1 VGTLRRL
8 LLTFLLAA
16 GLLASAA
23 GCGSNGSTGH
33 ADPAR
38 AAPADA
44 AFYGEATIRPS
55 GSLRDAVRSVA
66 RKVTLSP
73 DPRAKLLKLI
83 DRGGTR
89 GASFERD
96 IDPWLGSRA
105 AAFVAGIGP
114 GKPAAA
120 LIVGVRDEEKLSEA
134 LDRNERR
141 SGKGTRKAS
150 YKGVEYRVDAK
161 ANAYGSVNGWLVAGT
176 ESGLR
181 RVVDVTQGAPA
192 LAGSSSFE
200 TAKAKLPDQRLALLY
215 LDVGRLLGAIA
226 ARAPAQS
233 AQLEQIRTLYG
244 LSGVRPVAAAVTATP
259 DSVGVESAVTTTGQ
273 RPLAQPAASGGA
285 LLAGAP
291 SDAWLVL
298 GSANVGAAAKRGLGR
313 LAGLG
318 AAGLSTEQ
326 LKARLRARTGLDLD
340 RDLLDWA
347 GDAALFVRGTSKRDV
362 SGALVIR
369 ASDPN
374 LARRSIAKIA
384 GAVRRF
390 GHQPVRPETI
400 EGAQG
405 FSVAKPGAPR
415 ALVMLERGDEVVV
428 AYGADSARA
437 ALAPSAR
444 LDSDPAFRSAR
455 GALAGGFSPSLY
467 VAVAPILQL
476 ARSSGAGASPGF
488 QRAAPYLDAYRFLV
502 AGGRREGGTTHSRL
516 VVGLR

>member
-1 VGTLRRL
+1 M
-8 LLTFLLAA
+8 
-16 GLLASAA
+16 
-23 GCGSNGSTGH
+23 
-33 ADPAR
+33 
-38 AAPADA
+38 
-44 AFYGEATIRPS
+44 
-55 GSLRDAVRSVA
+55 A

-105 AAFVAGIGP
+105 AAFGAGIGP

-134 LDRNERR
+134 LARNERR

-161 ANAYGSVNGWLVAGT
+161 ANAYGSVMGWLLAGT

-233 AQLEQIRTLYG
+233 AQSAQSAQLEQIRTLYG
-244 LSGVRPVAAAVTATP
+244 LSGVRPVAATP
-259 DSVGVESAVTTTGQ
+259 DSVGVESAMTTTGQ

-326 LKARLRARTGLDLD
+326 LKARLRAHTGLDLD

-369 ASDPN
+369 ASDPS
-374 LARRSIAKIA
+374 LARRSITKIA

-390 GHQPVRPETI
+390 GHQAVRPETI

-455 GALAGGFSPSLY
+455 GALAGGFSPTSTPAASSSPAAAGREERPTRASSWAC
-467 VAVAPILQL
+467 VERRSFSSRPTPPSSS
-476 ARSSGAGASPGF
+476 AR
-488 QRAAPYLDAYRFLV
+488 
-502 AGGRREGGTTHSRL
+502 RRRSEPRP
-516 VVGLR
+516 RR

>member
-1 VGTLRRL
+1 M
-8 LLTFLLAA
+8 
-16 GLLASAA
+16 
-23 GCGSNGSTGH
+23 
-33 ADPAR
+33 
-38 AAPADA
+38 
-44 AFYGEATIRPS
+44 
-55 GSLRDAVRSVA
+55 
-66 RKVTLSP
+66 
-73 DPRAKLLKLI
+73 
-83 DRGGTR
+83 
-89 GASFERD
+89 
-96 IDPWLGSRA
+96 
-105 AAFVAGIGP
+105 
-114 GKPAAA
+114 
-120 LIVGVRDEEKLSEA
+120 
-134 LDRNERR
+134 
-141 SGKGTRKAS
+141 
-150 YKGVEYRVDAK
+150 
-161 ANAYGSVNGWLVAGT
+161 
-176 ESGLR
+176 
-181 RVVDVTQGAPA
+181 
-192 LAGSSSFE
+192 
-200 TAKAKLPDQRLALLY
+200 
-215 LDVGRLLGAIA
+215 
-226 ARAPAQS
+226 
-233 AQLEQIRTLYG
+233 
-244 LSGVRPVAAAVTATP
+244 
-259 DSVGVESAVTTTGQ
+259 
-273 RPLAQPAASGGA
+273 
-285 LLAGAP
+285 
-291 SDAWLVL
+291 
-298 GSANVGAAAKRGLGR
+298 
-313 LAGLG
+313 
-318 AAGLSTEQ
+318 
-326 LKARLRARTGLDLD
+326 RTGLDLD

-369 ASDPN
+369 ASDPS
-374 LARRSIAKIA
+374 LARRSITKIA

>member
-1 VGTLRRL
+1 MAPGRNRERT
-8 LLTFLLAA
+8 AA
-16 GLLASAA
+16 GRRR
-23 GCGSNGSTGH
+23 H
-33 ADPAR
+33 P
-38 AAPADA
+38 
-44 AFYGEATIRPS
+44 
-55 GSLRDAVRSVA
+55 
-66 RKVTLSP
+66 
-73 DPRAKLLKLI
+73 
-83 DRGGTR
+83 GGTR
-89 GASFERD
+89 PGRLLVLRD
-96 IDPWLGSRA
+96 R
-105 AAFVAGIGP
+105 
-114 GKPAAA
+114 
-120 LIVGVRDEEKLSEA
+120 
-134 LDRNERR
+134 
-141 SGKGTRKAS
+141 
-150 YKGVEYRVDAK
+150 
-161 ANAYGSVNGWLVAGT
+161 
-176 ESGLR
+176 
-181 RVVDVTQGAPA
+181 
-192 LAGSSSFE
+192 
-200 TAKAKLPDQRLALLY
+200 KAKLPDQRLALLY
-215 LDVGRLLGAIA
+215 LDVGRLLDAIAGARARA
-226 ARAPAQS
+226 ARADPNALR
-233 AQLEQIRTLYG
+233 A

-369 ASDPN
+369 ASDPS
-374 LARRSIAKIA
+374 LARRSITKIA

-444 LDSDPAFRSAR
+444 LDSDPAFHSAR
-455 GALAGGFSPSLY
+455 GGARRRLLAQPLRRRGADPAARALLGSERLTRLPEGRPLPRRLPLPRRRRPPGGRNDPL
-467 VAVAPILQL
+467 APRRGPALSAAPL
-476 ARSSGAGASPGF
+476 VRDRRHRARR
-488 QRAAPYLDAYRFLV
+488 RAAAAL
-502 AGGRREGGTTHSRL
+502 SRDL
-516 VVGLR
+516 GDDLGGLRELAAAVGHLHA

>member
-1 VGTLRRL
+1 MAPGRNRERT
-8 LLTFLLAA
+8 AA
-16 GLLASAA
+16 GRRR
-23 GCGSNGSTGH
+23 H
-33 ADPAR
+33 P
-38 AAPADA
+38 
-44 AFYGEATIRPS
+44 
-55 GSLRDAVRSVA
+55 
-66 RKVTLSP
+66 
-73 DPRAKLLKLI
+73 
-83 DRGGTR
+83 GGT
-89 GASFERD
+89 
-96 IDPWLGSRA
+96 
-105 AAFVAGIGP
+105 
-114 GKPAAA
+114 
-120 LIVGVRDEEKLSEA
+120 
-134 LDRNERR
+134 
-141 SGKGTRKAS
+141 
-150 YKGVEYRVDAK
+150 
-161 ANAYGSVNGWLVAGT
+161 
-176 ESGLR
+176 
-181 RVVDVTQGAPA
+181 A

-244 LSGVRPVAAAVTATP
+244 LSGVRPVAATP
-259 DSVGVESAVTTTGQ
+259 DSVGVESAMTTTGQ

-326 LKARLRARTGLDLD
+326 LKARLRAHTGLDLD

-369 ASDPN
+369 ASDPS
-374 LARRSIAKIA
+374 LARRSITKIA

-390 GHQPVRPETI
+390 GHQAVRPETI

-415 ALVMLERGDEVVV
+415 ALVMLERGDEVVG

-437 ALAPSAR
+437 ALARAPDSTPTRPSAPHAGR
-444 LDSDPAFRSAR
+444 SPAAFRLPRRLPLLRRRRPPGGRNDPLAPRRGPALSA
-455 GALAGGFSPSLY
+455 
-467 VAVAPILQL
+467 APLVRDRRHR
-476 ARSSGAGASPGF
+476 ARR
-488 QRAAPYLDAYRFLV
+488 RAAAAL
-502 AGGRREGGTTHSRL
+502 SRDL
-516 VVGLR
+516 GDDLGGLRELAAAVGHLHA